1 MAVKEAVMPFN
12 RFRTTD
18 GAWVDTLLGPEMK
31 STGEVMGLDVTF
43 GVAFAKSQTSSYG
56 DVPTEGSVFV
66 SVANRDKRHA
76 IFPVKR
82 LADLGFKVYAT
93 EGTAQVLRRN
103 DVDVTVLRKE
113 TQGPGEDGTKTV
125 VQAIMDGEISLIF
138 NTPLGVSEGGDPR
151 RDGWQIRSAA
161 ILCDVPCV
169 TTVQGLSA
177 AVQGIEALRRGNLGV
192 RPLQEWS
199 AGVRRELAGEREI

>member
-1 MAVKEAVMPFN
+1 MPFN
-12 RFRTTD
+12 RFRTAD

-43 GVAFAKSQTSSYG
+43 GVAFAKSQTASYG
-56 DVPTEGSVFV
+56 DVPTQGSVFV

-82 LADLGFKVYAT
+82 LADLGFRVYAT

-103 DVDVTVLRKE
+103 DVEVTVLRKE
-113 TQGPGEDGTKTV
+113 TQGPGADGTKTV

-169 TTVQGLSA
+169 TTVAGLSA
-177 AVQGIEALRRGNLGV
+177 AVQGIEALRRGGLTV
-192 RPLQEWS
+192 RPLQAWS
-199 AGVRRELAGEREI
+199 ADMRRELAAAPASSAQG